1 MPKVI
6 IRQTAPT
13 PCADAT
19 VENSN
24 QSYSDTVASGGTLV
38 LPDITV
44 TDSDGSTFTQ
54 PAVENV
60 TCALAQAV
68 DIDINGTTEGSVA
81 SGGTA
86 DINIVNQ
93 DANPVT
99 ISSVGVVGDVYT
111 VNVTEPRN
119 VFIKGLF
126 SATNDIMEQLTID
139 EDSEGTYTAITDDG
153 ASGTIALEV
162 NGSPA
167 TLPFTLTIG
176 DTLDAQRTI
185 DTNAG
190 FFKITGNV

>member
-13 PCADAT
+13 PC
-19 VENSN
+19 N
-24 QSYSDTVASGGTLV
+24 
-38 LPDITV
+38 P
-44 TDSDGSTFTQ
+44 
-54 PAVENV
+54 
-60 TCALAQAV
+60 V
-68 DIDINGTTEGSVA
+68 DIDINGTIEGSVA

-93 DANPVT
+93 DTNPVT

-111 VNVTEPRN
+111 VNITEPRN
-119 VFIKGLF
+119 VFVKGLF
-126 SATNDIMEQLTID
+126 SATNDTMEQLTID
-139 EDSEGTYTAITDDG
+139 ADSAGTYTIITDDG
-153 ASGTIALEV
+153 GSGTIALEV

-190 FFKITGNV
+190 FFKLTGTYV

>member
-81 SGGTA
+81 SGNTA
-86 DINIVNQ
+86 EINIVNQ
-93 DANPVT
+93 DSNPVT

-111 VNVTEPRN
+111 VNVTEPRILN
-119 VFIKGLF
+119 NYYDVLDTTVTIPLRTVK
-126 SATNDIMEQLTID
+126 ATE
-139 EDSEGTYTAITDDG
+139 A
-153 ASGTIALEV
+153 GTITSINAGGLTSLVIEV
-162 NGSPA
+162 NGVPA
-167 TLPFTLTIG
+167 SVPFALVAG
-176 DTLDAQRTI
+176 DTLEFFYDAATA
-185 DTNAG
+185 DTE
-190 FFKITGNV
+190 ITLTGTYV